1 MKKKIQML
9 EIGVQS
15 GGSTR
20 VWSQYFGENLNYTGL
35 DINPNCTQFEMP
47 EKGIHILTGSQMDEQ
62 LLQRICRD
70 YGPFDIII
78 DDGGHTSEMIMRSF
92 NILFGCMHDGGVY
105 AMEDLHSMV
114 WFAAASLP
122 FQMHSLLFSTLLY
135 PTQLLHLFLL
145 LVQTKLN
152 MYTRK

>member
-105 AMEDLHSMV
+105 AMEDLHTMV

-122 FQMHSLLFSTLLY
+122 F
-135 PTQLLHLFLL
+135 
-145 LVQTKLN
+145 
-152 MYTRK
+152 